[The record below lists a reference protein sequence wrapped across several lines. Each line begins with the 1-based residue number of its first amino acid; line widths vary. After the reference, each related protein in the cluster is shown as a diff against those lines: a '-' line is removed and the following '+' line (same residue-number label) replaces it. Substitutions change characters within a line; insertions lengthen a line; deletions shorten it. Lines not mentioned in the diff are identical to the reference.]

1 MAVAVRPSSHKRQH
15 DTKLA
20 AATVTWANED
30 LALTFEEIGV
40 VVAAD
45 ERTVRRWRSSEVA
58 PGRGTRR
65 AWPRSWT
72 CATCSARCS
81 GTPTT
86 RASGSGRRSAR
97 SAGTRHSRA
106 SARAGRRRW
115 STCWRPWSPAF
126 SSDRQLGDGIPS
138 HAGDARVVTRA

>member
-58 PGRGTRR
+58 PRARHQASLAAFVDLRHLLGEVFGHPDDARVARDAAPRVPRAHATLAHPPGPAAGGGRR
-65 AWPRSWT
+65 AGDHGVRRFPVIGSRVT
-72 CATCSARCS
+72 GFPVTRV
-81 GTPTT
+81 T
-86 RASGSGRRSAR
+86 RAS
-97 SAGTRHSRA
+97 
-106 SARAGRRRW
+106 
-115 STCWRPWSPAF
+115 
-126 SSDRQLGDGIPS
+126 
-138 HAGDARVVTRA
+138 

>member
-58 PGRGTRR
+58 PR
-65 AWPRSWT
+65 ARHQASLAAFVDLRHLLGEVFGHPDD
-72 CATCSARCS
+72 AREWL
-81 GTPTT
+81 GTPL
-86 RASGSGRRSAR
+86 RAFRGHTPLSRIRQGRLQEVVDVLATMESG
-97 SAGTRHSRA
+97 
-106 SARAGRRRW
+106 
-115 STCWRPWSPAF
+115 AF
-126 SSDRQLGDGIPS
+126 L
-138 HAGDARVVTRA
+138 